1 MKKKTIKLGRIV
13 GSKLYLA
20 EGQDIPVNCS
30 YKMAGNV
37 MVCFSCYQNRYNV
50 PQSFAIRNGIERISG

>member
-1 MKKKTIKLGRIV
+1 MKKQKIKLGKII

-30 YKMAGNV
+30 YKIERTGT
-37 MVCFSCYQNRYNV
+37 VCLSYYQNRYNV
-50 PQSFAIRNGIERISG
+50 PQSHAIRNGIERVL